1 MSEEQK
7 HTAAASM
14 AGMVYQVYYY
24 LKQLLLL
31 QPGETASLEVLDD
44 VALVSDEKVRC
55 FQLKHTSKAN
65 MLMAKRDHELWKTL
79 AMWVKIIQ
87 SKGGDEEQKQWLLG
101 TEYVL
106 LTNKKTKF
114 NKFVSLLNEFKKD
127 ATKEE
132 NWKKLCDFI
141 DEQASKNIPAKDDR
155 QVDVDKYAKTLKEFK
170 YKSEFL
176 QRVVVEEQTDEEIQE
191 SIIKILVN
199 NKYIDER
206 NAPALMKALYG
217 ELLCSFKDT
226 IQNSIESKFS
236 DEEFNKKFGKYFHAY
251 SKRRFLPPRYDI
263 PIEGSPNDFIF
274 IKQLLDINDTKAAT
288 EKRILMLVHEM
299 LNFDEAYNLAI
310 NSITHDEQI
319 QFEHNVHSKW
329 DDIFLN
335 IHQEGDSGSSKE
347 EKARKVLFET
357 RKIKLEF
364 VEGESIDKF
373 SNGCYYYFSNLKY
386 PTIGW
391 RKDWMER
398 YNGKDW
404 TEIYG

>member
-7 HTAAASM
+7 HTAADSI

-31 QPGETASLEVLDD
+31 QPGETASLELLDD
-44 VALVSDEKVRC
+44 VASVSDERIRY
-55 FQLKHTSKAN
+55 FQLKHTSEAN
-65 MLMAKRDHELWKTL
+65 KRMTKRDHDLWKTL
-79 AMWVKIIQ
+79 AMWVEIIQ
-87 SKGGDEEQKQWLLG
+87 SKGRDEEQKQWLLDS
-101 TEYVL
+101 EYVL
-106 LTNKKTKF
+106 LTNKKTE
-114 NKFVSLLNEFKKD
+114 NNDFVTLLKEFKKD
-127 ATKEE
+127 ATKDK

-141 DEQASKNIPAKDDR
+141 DKQATKNAPKEDGKL
-155 QVDVDKYAKTLKEFK
+155 VDVDKYAKTLKEFK
-170 YKSEFL
+170 YKKDFL
-176 QRVVVEEQTDEEIQE
+176 QRVVVEEQTDEEIQK

-199 NKYIDER
+199 NKYIDEI

-226 IQNSIESKFS
+226 IQNSIESKYS
-236 DEEFNKKFGKYFHAY
+236 DEEFNKGFGKYFHAY
-251 SKRRFLPPRYDI
+251 SKRRFLPPQYSI
-263 PIEGSPNDFIF
+263 PIKGSPDDFIF

-288 EKRILMLVHEM
+288 EKRKLMLVREM

-319 QFEHNVHSKW
+319 QFEYNVHSKW
-329 DDIFLN
+329 DNIFLN
-335 IHQEGDSGSSKE
+335 IYQSGNSGANDE
-347 EKARKVLFET
+347 EKARNVLFET
-357 RKIKLEF
+357 RQIKLEF
-364 VEGESIDKF
+364 VEGESIETF
-373 SNGCYYYFSNLKY
+373 SNGCYYYFSNLKH

-391 RKDWMER
+391 RKDWKER